1 MNAVLVVY
9 VKMLLVKITE
19 FVITGEFYVLLNFM
33 RQDIHLGVV
42 SESVRSLSS
51 VAVTAKGCKVFE
63 GG

>member
-19 FVITGEFYVLLNFM
+19 FVITGEFYVRLNFM

-51 VAVTAKGCKVFE
+51 VI
-63 GG
+63 